1 MIQHLLKLK
10 QKERS
15 QLFKLSEL
23 KNKDKSKSFI
33 SFYKKD
39 MDEYRRR
46 QCIDFTKCITIRSY
60 K

>member
-1 MIQHLLKLK
+1 MRIYDLK

-15 QLFKLSEL
+15 QLFKLIEL